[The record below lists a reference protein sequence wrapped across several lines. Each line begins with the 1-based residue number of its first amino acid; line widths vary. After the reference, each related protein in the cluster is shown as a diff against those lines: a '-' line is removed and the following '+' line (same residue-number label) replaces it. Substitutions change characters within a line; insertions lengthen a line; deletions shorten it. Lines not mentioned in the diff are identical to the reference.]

1 MTKEQLEK
9 TSIENLQLSQ
19 RCYNALYRKGYRVV
33 GDLVGKTREEI
44 KNIRNIG
51 EKTFLEFDEKL
62 LSTGFMIDDE
72 GFYSIDM
79 DKLTADNLRTLHSAS
94 IKDLVDNINDLTK
107 LISSKEKE
115 LINLHSMLR
124 NTVKE
129 LQERTNYECELVK
142 EENEALQHSNSIKY
156 VKR

>member
-9 TSIENLQLSQ
+9 TNIENLQLSQ
-19 RCYNALYRKGYRVV
+19 RCYNALYRKGYRLI
-33 GDLVGKTREEI
+33 GDLVGKKREEI
-44 KNIRNIG
+44 MNIRNIG
-51 EKTFLEFDEKL
+51 EKTFSEFDEKL
-62 LSTGFMIDDE
+62 LSIGFMIDDD

-79 DKLTADNLRTLHSAS
+79 DKLTADNLRMLHSAS

-124 NTVKE
+124 STVKE
-129 LQERTNYECELVK
+129 LQNRTNDEYELVQ
-142 EENEALQHSNSIKY
+142 EENNALQNSNSIKY

>member
-9 TSIENLQLSQ
+9 TNIENLQLSQ

-72 GFYSIDM
+72 GFYTIDM

-107 LISSKEKE
+107 LILSKEKE

-129 LQERTNYECELVK
+129 LQERTNNEYELVK
-142 EENEALQHSNSIKY
+142 EENEALQHSNNIKY